1 MAQCKHNFQRMIWS
15 PHFPSHYSPCMDV
28 RIGLWRELSTEE
40 LMLLNYGIAEDSWES
55 LGLQG
60 DPTIPS
66 KGNQSWIFTGRTDAE
81 AETPILWPPDAKN
94 WLIWKD
100 PDAGKDW
107 RWEEKRQQGVRW
119 LDGITDSMDM
129 GLSELRELV
138 TDREAWCAAVHGV
151 SKSRT
156 RLSNWTDSPHSTT
169 QHHFYFLDV
178 WYNVYI
184 SLNLFFDLDLTC
196 PLDCGIHKNRNHVP
210 LEPSIVKVA

>member
-1 MAQCKHNFQRMIWS
+1 MYDFLSWKNLFQEVTPGFYPTLCFPPSVLSLSFMAQCKHNFQRMIWS

-81 AETPILWPPDAKN
+81 AETPLLWPPEAKN

-119 LDGITDSMDM
+119 LDGITHLMLMS
-129 GLSELRELV
+129 LSKF
-138 TDREAWCAAVHGV
+138 W
-151 SKSRT
+151 
-156 RLSNWTDSPHSTT
+156 
-169 QHHFYFLDV
+169 
-178 WYNVYI
+178 
-184 SLNLFFDLDLTC
+184 
-196 PLDCGIHKNRNHVP
+196 
-210 LEPSIVKVA
+210 